1 MKWELKQ
8 STANQNT
15 LELYI
20 YDDIQSGYYDWWSGQ
35 KVVSETSQDFF
46 REQLEKYQNAQQ
58 INVYINSNGGDVME
72 AYGMT
77 SLLQRHQAKVTCY
90 VDGFAFSAAALFL
103 AVADKVIMAKQATVL
118 LHNMLSSCYG
128 NAKDFRKM
136 ADDLDKLMEAN
147 RKLFLSRMNITED
160 ELIDAMDKETIYTAQ
175 ECLENGLCDEIS
187 GESNLDDIAKIA
199 QLRENQIQMLIVR
212 QKNLSSVL
220 NQLKQHDIEHDQDPK
235 VNPEENKLKAF
246 FEKAF

>member
-8 STANQNT
+8 STATQNT

-20 YDDIQSGYYDWWSGQ
+20 YDDIQSGYYDWWNCQ
-35 KVVSETSQDFF
+35 EVVSETSQDFF
-46 REQLEKYQNAQQ
+46 REQLGKYHDVQH
-58 INVYINSNGGDVME
+58 INIYINSNGGDVME

-103 AVADKVIMAKQATVL
+103 AVADHVVMAKQATVL

-128 NAKDFRKM
+128 NANDFRKM

-147 RKLFLSRMNITED
+147 RQLFLSKMNITED
-160 ELIDAMDKETIYTAQ
+160 ELIEAMDKETIYTAQ
-175 ECLENGLCDEIS
+175 ECIENGLADEIS
-187 GESNLDDIAKIA
+187 GESNIDDIAKIA
-199 QLRENQIQMLIVR
+199 QIRENKIQMMIVR

-220 NQLKQHDIEHDQDPK
+220 NQLKQQDIKYETDPAK
-235 VNPEENKLKAF
+235 PEENKLKAF